1 MNVPY
6 KKQFNEA
13 GDLLNP
19 IESIYLNESPNRKQR
34 RFKAPRFKGNG
45 NQYHLTVTP
54 VGKYHRRAQLIEYIE
69 NPYEEK
75 SQLKRK
81 TIYHYDAR

>member
-45 NQYHLTVTP
+45 KQHSLTVTP
-54 VGKYHRRAQLIEYIE
+54 LERYHRRVQIIEA
-69 NPYEEK
+69 NPRKEQPK
-75 SQLKRK
+75 K
-81 TIYHYDAR
+81 TIFHYDLVK